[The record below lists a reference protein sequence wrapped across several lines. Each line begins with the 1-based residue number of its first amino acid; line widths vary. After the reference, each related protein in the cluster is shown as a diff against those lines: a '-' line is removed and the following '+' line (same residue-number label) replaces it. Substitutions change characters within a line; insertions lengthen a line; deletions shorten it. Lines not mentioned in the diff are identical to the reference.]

1 MAVKTNF
8 LRFCSWLVFLTALPT
23 DHSPLILSYL
33 RPMQYALIP
42 GQEDVKQRLR
52 KSVAEKRIPHAQ
64 LFAGPDGCGHLP
76 LAIAYGAHI
85 LCDNP
90 SADDSCGQCRQC
102 KNISKLI
109 HPDLR
114 FSMPLAT
121 LKKRK
126 PLSSEFTAEWRQ
138 AVLSNPYLTLNDWYE
153 FLGFDNK
160 QGIITT
166 DESAEIIRAV
176 SLKPVEG
183 KYRFIFIWM
192 AEKLRT
198 EAANRLL
205 KLLEEPEGKN
215 IFILLTSQPDA
226 LLTTILSRTQL
237 IKIPPFSI
245 PEIEAAVK
253 NKYALDDLTCTRIAL
268 LSDGNLS
275 EAYSLASKEE
285 VKAVAENDF
294 LNWMRL
300 CYSLWTP
307 AKTGKDNFSK
317 LIDWVDEF
325 ADAGRENQKR
335 FILSGMEFLR
345 QCMML
350 NYAGEELVRYSN
362 EIIPSFS
369 KFSRF
374 VHQSNIEAF
383 EKELNDAFYHIERN
397 ANPRILF
404 LNLSLKVNRLLL
416 TPA

>member
-1 MAVKTNF
+1 
-8 LRFCSWLVFLTALPT
+8 
-23 DHSPLILSYL
+23 
-33 RPMQYALIP
+33 MQYALIP
-42 GQEDVKQRLR
+42 GHEEVKQRLR

-76 LAIAYGAHI
+76 LAIAYAAHI

-102 KNISKLI
+102 KNISKLT

-114 FSMPLAT
+114 FSMPLAA

-138 AVLSNPYLTLNDWYE
+138 AVLANPYLTLNDWYD

-160 QGIITT
+160 QGIISA
-166 DESAEIIRAV
+166 DESAEIIRAI

-183 KYRFIFIWM
+183 KYRFVFIWM

-205 KLLEEPEGKN
+205 KSLEEPEGNN
-215 IFILLTSQPDA
+215 IFILITSQPDT

-237 IKIPPFSI
+237 VKIPPFTVQA
-245 PEIEAAVK
+245 IESALK
-253 NKYALDDLTCTRIAL
+253 NKFSLDGLTCTRIAL

-275 EAYSLASKEE
+275 EAFSLASKEE
-285 VKAVAENDF
+285 VKAEAENGF

-300 CYSLWTP
+300 CYALWAP

-325 ADAGRENQKR
+325 AGAGRENQKS

-345 QCMML
+345 QCMMM
-350 NYAGEELVRYSN
+350 NYAGEELVRYSD

-374 VHQSNIEAF
+374 IHQNNIEEF
-383 EKELNDAFYHIERN
+383 EKLLNDAFYHIERN

-404 LNLSLKVNRLLL
+404 LNLSLNVNRLLH

>member
-1 MAVKTNF
+1 
-8 LRFCSWLVFLTALPT
+8 
-23 DHSPLILSYL
+23 
-33 RPMQYALIP
+33 MQYSLIP
-42 GQEDVKQRLR
+42 GHEEIKQRLR

-76 LAIAYGAHI
+76 LAIAYAAHI

-90 SADDSCGQCRQC
+90 SAEDSCGQCRQC
-102 KNISKLI
+102 KNISKLTY
-109 HPDLR
+109 PDFR
-114 FSMPLAT
+114 FSMPLAA

-138 AVLSNPYLTLNDWYE
+138 AVLANPYLTLNDWYD

-160 QGIITT
+160 QGFISI
-166 DESAEIIRAV
+166 DESADIIRAI

-183 KYRFIFIWM
+183 KYRFVFIWM

-198 EAANRLL
+198 DAANRLL
-205 KLLEEPEGKN
+205 KSLEEPEGNN

-237 IKIPPFSI
+237 IKIPPFTI
-245 PEIEAAVK
+245 HEIESALK
-253 NKYALDDLTCTRIAL
+253 NKFTLDDLACTRIAL

-285 VKAVAENDF
+285 VKAETENNF

-300 CYSLWTP
+300 CYTLWQPT
-307 AKTGKDNFSK
+307 KTGKDNFSK
-317 LIDWVDEF
+317 LTDWVDEF
-325 ADAGRENQKR
+325 AGAGRENQKS
-335 FILSGMEFLR
+335 FILSGMEFFR
-345 QCMML
+345 QCMMM
-350 NYAGEELVRYSN
+350 NYAGAELVRYSDD
-362 EIIPSFS
+362 IIPSFS

-374 VHQSNIEAF
+374 IHQNNIEEF
-383 EKELNDAFYHIERN
+383 EKQLNDAFYHIERN

-404 LNLSLKVNRLLL
+404 LNLSLNVNRLLH

>member
-1 MAVKTNF
+1 MT
-8 LRFCSWLVFLTALPT
+8 PT
-23 DHSPLILSYL
+23 PPSSLITPSYL
-33 RPMQYALIP
+33 RPMQYAHIP

-64 LFAGPDGCGHLP
+64 LFAGPEGCGHLP
-76 LAIAYGAHI
+76 LAIAYVAHI

-90 SADDSCGQCRQC
+90 SAYDSCGQCRHC
-102 KNISKLI
+102 KAISKLT
-109 HPDLR
+109 HPDFR
-114 FSMPLAT
+114 FTMPLAS

-138 AVLSNPYLTLNDWYE
+138 AVLANPYLTLNDWYD

-160 QGIITT
+160 QGFISIE
-166 DESAEIIRAV
+166 ESADIIRAI

-198 EAANRLL
+198 DAANRLL
-205 KLLEEPEGKN
+205 KSLEEPEGNN
-215 IFILLTSQPDA
+215 IFILLTSRPDA

-237 IKIPPFSI
+237 IKIPPFTI
-245 PEIEAAVK
+245 HEIESALK
-253 NKYALDDLTCTRIAL
+253 NKFALDDLTCTRIAL

-285 VKAVAENDF
+285 VKAEAENGF

-300 CYSLWTP
+300 CYSMWTP
-307 AKTGKDNFSK
+307 AKSGKDNFSK
-317 LIDWVDEF
+317 LADWVDEF
-325 ADAGRENQKR
+325 AVAGRENQKS
-335 FILSGMEFLR
+335 FILSGIEFLR
-345 QCMML
+345 QCMMM
-350 NYAGEELVRYSN
+350 NYAGEDLVRYSD

-374 VHQSNIEAF
+374 IHQNNIEEF
-383 EKELNDAFYHIERN
+383 EKLLNEAFYHIERN

-404 LNLSLKVNRLLL
+404 LNLSLNVNRLLH